1 MKITGAVIS
10 RGQIFSCTRLSV
22 FLSLLLILLVSILDS
37 CTKTNEF
44 TIGQNFMESQ
54 TRLQVI
60 DTFKVDIGSVL
71 LDSIS
76 TSSSKVALVGHY
88 SDSVFGDVSSEA
100 YFDLGYQN
108 FTSIEENAIYDSAAF
123 NFYWSGYCYGDT
135 TALISIGLHQLTEK
149 IVPFSNSNLYNVNSF
164 EYSPEP
170 LGTAQFVAELG
181 AYDSTMVIPVNEL
194 GELLFGLYRNK
205 DERISNS
212 ENFSEFLK
220 GFVLTSSNDL
230 NRAILS
236 FTADISRLNLK
247 IYYHL
252 EEEFPE
258 NKQLTLQINESNHQF
273 NHIEYNFTN
282 TPLNGIGQGNNE
294 LPGSETGNKAFIQG
308 LTGLLA
314 KVQFPTMQNIL
325 MEQRWKIIR
334 ADLVFQ
340 PARNSYDFFKL
351 PSKLNLYETD
361 RENRINALVV
371 DSEGRAL
378 LPDFVYDEFYNT
390 DTRYT
395 FNITRFINKELSDN
409 YFDYE
414 HGLLIGLE
422 QTEFLSTLE
431 RLVIEGKN
439 PPVKLRIYYLTY

>member
-10 RGQIFSCTRLSV
+10 RGQIFSFTRLSV

-54 TRLQVI
+54 TRLQII
-60 DTFKVDIGSVL
+60 DTFKIDLGSVL

-76 TSSSKVALVGHY
+76 TSSSKVALVGHF

-108 FTSIEENAIYDSAAF
+108 FTSIEENAVYDSAAF
-123 NFYWSGYCYGDT
+123 VFKRSGYSYGDT
-135 TALISIGLHQLTEK
+135 TSLISIGLHQLTEK

-170 LGTAQFVAELG
+170 LGTAQFIAEL
-181 AYDSTMVIPVNEL
+181 ATTDSSMIIPVNDLGAEL
-194 GELLFGLYRNK
+194 FDLYRNK
-205 DERISNS
+205 DERISSS
-212 ENFSEFLK
+212 EAFAEYLK
-220 GFVLTSSNDL
+220 GFVLTSSTDI
-230 NRAILS
+230 NRAILG
-236 FTADISRLNLK
+236 FTADLSHLNLK

-258 NKQLTLQINESNHQF
+258 DKQLVLQVSESNHQF
-273 NHIEYNFTN
+273 NHIQFNFTG
-282 TPLNGIGQGNNE
+282 TPLNGFGAGKNE
-294 LPGSETGNKAFIQG
+294 LPAAETGNKAFIQG
-308 LTGLLA
+308 LTGILA
-314 KVQFPTMQNIL
+314 KIQFPTVQNIL

-334 ADLVFQ
+334 ADLVFR
-340 PARNSYDFFKL
+340 PAQNSYDFFKL

-361 RENRINALVV
+361 RENRINALIV

-378 LPDFVYDEFYNT
+378 LPDFFYDEFYNE
-390 DTRYT
+390 DTRYS
-395 FNITRFINKELSDN
+395 FNITNFINKELADN

-422 QTEFLSTLE
+422 QTSFLSTLE
-431 RLVIEGKN
+431 RMVIEGKN
-439 PPVKLRIYYLTY
+439 PPVRLRIYYLTY